1 MDRAEI
7 AVRVAGEVE
16 AARGSL
22 VAAMNSIAGPYG
34 AQYRSSVAQLYF
46 ACFHMA
52 SALLVEKGIRARSHE
67 AVQELLALHFVKPAA
82 LPADTTRKLASLM
95 DRRHTVD
102 YRPFVPVGAVD
113 LEEFRPWAI
122 QFLSAALALIEKSAP
137 DAAAGLR
144 AAIAQFERLRLAP
157 DGDRDDASA

>member
-22 VAAMNSIAGPYG
+22 VAAMNSIVGPYG

-52 SALLVEKGIRARSHE
+52 SALLAERGIRARSHE

-102 YRPFVPVGAVD
+102 YRAFVPVGAAD
-113 LEEFRPWAI
+113 LDEFRPWAI
-122 QFLSAALALIEKSAP
+122 QFLSGALTLVEKSVP
-137 DAAAGLR
+137 QVTPGLR
-144 AAIAQFERLRLAP
+144 AAIAQFERLTLPPAGET
-157 DGDRDDASA
+157 GDVGT

>member
-7 AVRVAGEVE
+7 AGRVAGEVE

-22 VAAMNSIAGPYG
+22 VAAMNGIAGPYG

-52 SALLVEKGIRARSHE
+52 SALLAAKGIRARSHE
-67 AVQELLALHFVKPAA
+67 AVQELLALHFVKPAT

-102 YRPFVPVGAVD
+102 YRTYVPVGAAD

-122 QFLSAALALIEKSAP
+122 QFLSGALEVVEKSVP
-137 DAAAGLR
+137 QAAAGMR
-144 AAIAQFERLRLAP
+144 AAITQFERLTLPPAGES
-157 DGDRDDASA
+157 GDAGT

>member
-1 MDRAEI
+1 M
-7 AVRVAGEVE
+7 E
-16 AARGSL
+16 AARSSL
-22 VAAMNSIAGPYG
+22 AAAMNSIVGPFG
-34 AQYRSSVAQLYF
+34 AEYRSGVAQLYF

-52 SALLVEKGIRARSHE
+52 SALLAEKGIRARSHE

-102 YRPFVPVGAVD
+102 YRTFVPVGAVD

-122 QFLSAALALIEKSAP
+122 QFLSAALALVARSVPE
-137 DAAAGLR
+137 AANGLR
-144 AAIAQFERLRLAP
+144 DAIAQFERLSLPPAGEP
-157 DGDRDDASA
+157 GNVGA